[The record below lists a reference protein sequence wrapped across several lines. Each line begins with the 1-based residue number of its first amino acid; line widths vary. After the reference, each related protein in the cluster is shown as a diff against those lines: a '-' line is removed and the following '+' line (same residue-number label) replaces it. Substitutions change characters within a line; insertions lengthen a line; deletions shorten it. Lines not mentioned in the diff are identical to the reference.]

1 MLKNELIKYRKENK
15 KTLMDMASEIG
26 VSMNT
31 YILWERGINAPNE
44 ENQAKIDELLGKGV
58 N

>member
-44 ENQAKIDELLGKGV
+44 ENQAKIDKLLGKGV